1 MKSKNMREK
10 LFVVLVFIGCILCN
24 LKKMIIILLTTY
36 PNQNNRCVCDLLASQ
51 FIYEKDNVFVIC

>member
-24 LKKMIIILLTTY
+24 LKKMIL
-36 PNQNNRCVCDLLASQ
+36 
-51 FIYEKDNVFVIC
+51 FF